1 MLISSR
7 FLCLLFCAILVV
19 LLLWRLPISSS
30 QAFCR
35 SDSPLPVQ
43 SLSDIDW
50 SRFAYVQYATNT
62 AYLCNSVMMFE
73 RLHQLQS
80 RPDRVLMY
88 PSHLDPE
95 RDSIEGAL
103 LRKMQA
109 QYRVRLVPIDVQ
121 SRSSSD
127 VTWAES
133 YTKLLAFNQTQYAR
147 VLSLDS
153 DGTILQAMD
162 ELFLLPPAPVAMPRA
177 YWLGF
182 EHRLL
187 TSAVMVIQPSASEF
201 GDLWARIHGAGP
213 SDYDME
219 ILNDL
224 YKDRAMVLPH
234 RPYILLTGEF
244 RAPRHTNY
252 LGGAPHTR
260 WNPDLVLSEAKFL
273 HFSDWPVSKPWLKTP
288 DPVLDQEQPAC
299 TNDTQ
304 TGRPDCRARELWL
317 GFYRDFAQRRQRLC
331 GLDVH

>member
-1 MLISSR
+1 MLLSSR
-7 FLCLLFCAILVV
+7 HLCLLFSAT
-19 LLLWRLPISSS
+19 
-30 QAFCR
+30 
-35 SDSPLPVQ
+35 
-43 SLSDIDW
+43 LSRRDIDW

-80 RPDRVLMY
+80 QPDRVLMY
-88 PSHLDPE
+88 PSCLDPE
-95 RDSIEGAL
+95 MDSIEGEL

-109 QYRVRLVPIDVQ
+109 HYRARLVPIDVQ
-121 SRSSSD
+121 SRISSD

-133 YTKLLAFNQTQYAR
+133 STKLLAFNQTQYAR

-187 TSAVMVIQPSASEF
+187 TSAERIQ
-201 GDLWARIHGAGP
+201 GAGQ

-244 RAPRHTNY
+244 RARLHTNY
-252 LGGAPHTR
+252 LGGHPHTS
-260 WNPDLVLSEAKFL
+260 WNPDLVLSEAKFR

-288 DPVLDQEQPAC
+288 DTVMDQEQPAC
-299 TNDTQ
+299 NNATQ
-304 TGRPDCRARELWL
+304 TGRPDCRSRELWL
-317 GFYRDFAQRRQRLC
+317 GFYQDFAQRRQRLC
-331 GLDVH
+331 RLNVH

>member
-19 LLLWRLPISSS
+19 FLLWRLPISSS
-30 QAFCR
+30 RAFCR

-43 SLSDIDW
+43 SLRHIDW

-80 RPDRVLMY
+80 QPDRVLMY

-95 RDSIEGAL
+95 RDSIEGGL

-109 QYRVRLVPIDVQ
+109 QYRVRLVSIDVQ

-133 YTKLLAFNQTQYAR
+133 YTKFLAFNQTQYAR

-153 DGTILQAMD
+153 DGTILQ
-162 ELFLLPPAPVAMPRA
+162 
-177 YWLGF
+177 
-182 EHRLL
+182 
-187 TSAVMVIQPSASEF
+187 
-201 GDLWARIHGAGP
+201 
-213 SDYDME
+213 
-219 ILNDL
+219 
-224 YKDRAMVLPH
+224 
-234 RPYILLTGEF
+234 
-244 RAPRHTNY
+244 
-252 LGGAPHTR
+252 
-260 WNPDLVLSEAKFL
+260 
-273 HFSDWPVSKPWLKTP
+273 PWLKTP
-288 DPVLDQEQPAC
+288 DTVLDQEQPAC
-299 TNDTQ
+299 TNDTR

-317 GFYRDFAQRRQRLC
+317 GFYRDFAKRRQRLC